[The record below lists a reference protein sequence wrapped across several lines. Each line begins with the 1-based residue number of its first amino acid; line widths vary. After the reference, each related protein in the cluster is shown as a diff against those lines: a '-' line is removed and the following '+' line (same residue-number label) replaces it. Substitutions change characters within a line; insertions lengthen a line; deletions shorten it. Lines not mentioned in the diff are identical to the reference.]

1 MMLKAISS
9 NLGKGFG
16 DLIHGVVLL
25 FLFKALFKHAV
36 SFILFRI
43 LGLNKLSWSNESMQS
58 IIFQSLNHE
67 FFLDLQNQEA

>member
-1 MMLKAISS
+1 MLKAISS

-16 DLIHGVVLL
+16 DLIHRVVLL

-36 SFILFRI
+36 SFILFSI